1 MQKLDRWFLSLSRKK
16 IAAILISIDI
26 VLTILALWAAFS
38 LRLGEWYFP
47 PEKQWILFCI
57 SPLLAVPIFI
67 RLGLYHAI
75 IRYIGGHVLWVIFQA
90 VSLYSLV
97 FSFIVFQTDLGLVPK
112 TVPILNWLLLL
123 LIVGGSR
130 FIARWLFADAYA
142 KLGGNVAK
150 DCYSKKVIIYGAGNA
165 GVQLA
170 SALICAQEFKP
181 VAFIDDDKLLQRQKV
196 NGLRIYAMTSLSY
209 LIERHGVADV
219 LLAIPSATRARRN
232 EIIRLLEPYP
242 VHVKTV
248 PRMTDIAQ
256 GKIKFDEL
264 QEVDIADLLSRD
276 PIEPD
281 QNLLHANIAQKN
293 IMVTGA
299 GGTIGSELCR
309 QIINLRPAKLILFEL
324 NEFAL
329 YSIEKELNHAI
340 SLTTVVNQIEII
352 PILGSVAEKSR
363 AINVC
368 KALNVQTIYHAAA
381 YKHVPL
387 VEKNPGEAIKNNI
400 LGTLNI
406 AMAAIAANVET
417 FVLISTDKAVRPSS
431 IMGATKRFAELIL
444 QGLSMEK
451 GHSTRFTMVRFGNVL
466 GSSGSVIPL
475 FREQIARGGPVTV
488 TDSRIIR
495 YFMTIPEAAQLVV
508 QAGAMGQG
516 GDVFVLD
523 MGNPIRVLDLAKQMI
538 HLSGLE
544 IKDEMHPEGEIEISF
559 TGIRPG
565 EKLFEELLIGNN
577 VSETAHCRI
586 MRDEDEIVSWQGLKR
601 SLDQLKFALE
611 KNDIPAM
618 RKILQQSISGFV
630 PQCEV
635 NDILWKTEKENT
647 NNLSAKKAAS
657 SKKKP
662 LKLVSKER

>member
-150 DCYSKKVIIYGAGNA
+150 DCYSKKVIIYGAGSA

-209 LIERHGVADV
+209 LIARHGVADV

-281 QNLLHANIAQKN
+281 QNLLHANIAGKN
-293 IMVTGA
+293 VMVTGA

-340 SLTTVVNQIEII
+340 SLIPVVNQIEII

>member
-97 FSFIVFQTDLGLVPK
+97 FSFIVFQTGLGLVPK

-130 FIARWLFADAYA
+130 FIARWLFAEAYA

-150 DCYSKKVIIYGAGNA
+150 DCYSKKVIIYGAGSA

-281 QNLLHANIAQKN
+281 QNLLHANIARKN
-293 IMVTGA
+293 VMVTGA

-340 SLTTVVNQIEII
+340 SLITMANQIEII

-363 AINVC
+363 AVNVC

-577 VSETAHCRI
+577 ISETAHCRI

-647 NNLSAKKAAS
+647 NNLSAKKATS

>member
-26 VLTILALWAAFS
+26 VLTVLALWAAFS

-57 SPLLAVPIFI
+57 SPLIAVPIFI

-90 VSLYSLV
+90 VSLYSLI
-97 FSFIVFQTDLGLVPK
+97 FSFIAIQTDLGLVPK

-123 LIVGGSR
+123 LVVGGSR

-281 QNLLHANIAQKN
+281 QNLLHANIAGKN
-293 IMVTGA
+293 VMVTGA
-299 GGTIGSELCR
+299 GGTIGSELSR

-329 YSIEKELNHAI
+329 YSIEKELNHTV
-340 SLTTVVNQIEII
+340 SLIKMTYQIEII
-352 PILGSVAEKSR
+352 PILGSVVEKSR
-363 AINVC
+363 AVNVC

-400 LGTLNI
+400 LGTLSI
-406 AMAAIAANVET
+406 AMAAISANVET

-431 IMGATKRFAELIL
+431 IMGATKRFAELLL

-559 TGIRPG
+559 TGLRPG

-577 VSETAHCRI
+577 ISETAHCRI

-618 RKILQQSISGFV
+618 RKILQQSISGYV

-635 NDILWKTEKENT
+635 NDILWKTESK
-647 NNLSAKKAAS
+647 NLSAKKPAS

>member
-123 LIVGGSR
+123 LVVGGSR

-150 DCYSKKVIIYGAGNA
+150 DCYSKKVIIYGAGSA

-281 QNLLHANIAQKN
+281 QNLLHANIAGKN
-293 IMVTGA
+293 VMVTGA

-340 SLTTVVNQIEII
+340 SLLTIANQIEII
-352 PILGSVAEKSR
+352 PILGSVVEKSR

-406 AMAAIAANVET
+406 SMASIAANVET

-565 EKLFEELLIGNN
+565 EKLFEELLIGNSI
-577 VSETAHCRI
+577 SETAHCRI